1 MCVCVLVVVGG
12 VRGCVRVVC
21 DSPSFP
27 APNGD
32 SDDDDEY
39 NDDNEDTVDNEDND
53 DRDDD
58 DYDLFCGGLEIKYV

>member
-1 MCVCVLVVVGG
+1 MATEDVFVRVCACVCWWWWGG

-32 SDDDDEY
+32 SDDDDE
-39 NDDNEDTVDNEDND
+39 DNE
-53 DRDDD
+53 RP
-58 DYDLFCGGLEIKYV
+58 G